1 MTSEL
6 GLEENETWR
15 TWLGES
21 DSSYELAYRYGD
33 IVGTIDRI
41 NAEKEKE
48 KLEKK
53 IAEKDEEIEKKKKKI
68 EEILKSPSV
77 PLTPANFSDER
88 EEIEAQKW
96 LEDNYGKDKEG
107 VDEIVVNN
115 KAGVKL
121 IGKMKIM
128 GYQNL
133 DFISIEETGITELS
147 IVDCPN
153 VETIKVPGNEITK
166 IVGLEDLSNLK
177 KLDCAQNQI
186 SKLDISENP
195 KLRTLIVL
203 ENQPDIEIIGLKKL
217 SNLVRFGGDG
227 SAPLNLLKVTKEELE
242 EAASRLGFKK
252 LESKSPEEI
261 KEMIEKEGKKIR
273 KNKDK
278 IDSGLPGLLN
288 QENEVDDNKLAEIN
302 KKIVKVE
309 ELEEEIDKMQI
320 EMGKAAQRAKE
331 FETKIIATRER
342 LAETETI
349 LRREVGRDE
358 WEDIKKRMDKKL
370 EKEAKKR
377 EEKLESKVEV
387 NDNK

>member
-1 MTSEL
+1 
-6 GLEENETWR
+6 
-15 TWLGES
+15 
-21 DSSYELAYRYGD
+21 
-33 IVGTIDRI
+33 VGTIDRI

-358 WEDIKKRMDKKL
+358 
-370 EKEAKKR
+370 
-377 EEKLESKVEV
+377 
-387 NDNK
+387 